1 MDERLE
7 KAIEFSNYMVT
18 LNNQKRL
25 LKEKFY
31 EDLIFFYNGCQF
43 TVTRELIN
51 FCNTMIASEQE
62 DIIIVD
68 DNDIPSQVLD
78 IQEFYDGIIDTYFSA
93 SNTYFAEYESLK
105 TTIELRRLIELLMM
119 KLYY

>member
-105 TTIELRRLIELLMM
+105 KNRSVGNLVGLDLE
-119 KLYY
+119 